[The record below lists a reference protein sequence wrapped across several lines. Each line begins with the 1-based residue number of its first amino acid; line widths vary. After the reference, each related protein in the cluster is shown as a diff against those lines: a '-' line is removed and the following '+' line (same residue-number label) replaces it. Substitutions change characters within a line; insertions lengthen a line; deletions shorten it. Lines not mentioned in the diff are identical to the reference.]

1 MKTKSMQKHAS
12 SGHRYG
18 TLTATLCAAGVVTL
32 AGCANPER
40 SRDWANDQV
49 SGQVLVQQVCSTC
62 HGITGQST
70 NTIFPKLAGQ
80 TKEYIQG
87 ELEALRSR
95 ERNSEHSRQF
105 MWGPSRYLTAKQ
117 IDEIATYFSSQP
129 PMRATAAATPAA
141 ERGKVLYHQ
150 GIPSA
155 GVQACASCHG
165 DSGEGDDVVPR
176 LAGQHKYYIVH
187 RARIA
192 MTKIVYN
199 VSDADIN
206 AVAEYLESIGAG
218 GDAPAKLPKLAEKV
232 ADVKAPPLPAGP
244 AVFDADG
251 SAKNCHYSVW
261 TYGWYCGSFTDAL
274 VYHLKNQ

>member
-1 MKTKSMQKHAS
+1 
-12 SGHRYG
+12 
-18 TLTATLCAAGVVTL
+18 
-32 AGCANPER
+32 
-40 SRDWANDQV
+40 
-49 SGQVLVQQVCSTC
+49 
-62 HGITGQST
+62 
-70 NTIFPKLAGQ
+70 
-80 TKEYIQG
+80 
-87 ELEALRSR
+87 
-95 ERNSEHSRQF
+95 
-105 MWGPSRYLTAKQ
+105 MWGPSRYLTNKQ
-117 IDEIATYFSSQP
+117 VDEIATYFSSQP

-150 GIPSA
+150 GIPSV

-165 DSGEGDDVVPR
+165 DKGEGDDVVPR

-192 MTKIVYN
+192 MTKIVNN

-206 AVAEYLESIGAG
+206 AVAEYLESIGEG

-232 ADVKAPPLPAGP
+232 AEVKAPPLPAGP
-244 AVFDADG
+244 AVFDSDG